1 MMILELLNTIFPV
14 IACAGLG
21 YLWARFDQPYDTRIV
36 SRMVSHIGVPCLIFS
51 TMVGI
56 QSLSEQIA
64 EMAVSA
70 AVALLTFA
78 SLGTAILLAA
88 RLPLRTYLA
97 PVTFPNAGNIGLPL
111 CLFAFG
117 QEGLALGIGFFA
129 VSASAQL
136 IFGQWLFSGFKTP
149 LPLLK
154 APIPYAVAVG
164 AIFLATDTEV
174 PEFLYNTTDLLG
186 GFAIPLMTFTLG
198 VSLAKLRV
206 IRFSRTLALSALRL
220 LMGACGGFGFAEL
233 FGYEGMQK
241 GVLIIQCAMPIAVF
255 NYLFATYYDREPE
268 EVASLVV
275 LSSLLAFFLMPLLV
289 YAVL

>member
-1 MMILELLNTIFPV
+1 MILELFNTIFPV
-14 IACAGLG
+14 VGCAGLG

-36 SRMVSHIGVPCLIFS
+36 TRLVGHIGAPCLIFS

-56 QSLSEQIA
+56 QGLAGQIA
-64 EMAVSA
+64 EMALSA
-70 AVALLTFA
+70 TVALLAFA
-78 SLGTAILLAA
+78 ALGAAVLLIAK
-88 RLPLRTYLA
+88 LPLRTYLA

-117 QEGLALGIGFFA
+117 EEGLALGIGFFA

-136 IFGQWLFSGFKTP
+136 IFGQWLFSGFPTP

-154 APIPYAVAVG
+154 APIPYAVAIG
-164 AIFLATDTEV
+164 AIFLATGTEV
-174 PEFLYNTTDLLG
+174 PEFIYNTTDLLG

-198 VSLAKLRV
+198 VSLARLRV
-206 IRFSRTLALSALRL
+206 IRFSRTLALSLFRL
-220 LMGACGGFGFAEL
+220 AMGAAGGFGFAEL

-255 NYLFATYYDREPE
+255 NYLFASYYEREPE

-275 LSSLLAFFLMPLLV
+275 LSSLLAFLLMPLLV

>member
-1 MMILELLNTIFPV
+1 MIWDLFNTIFPV

-21 YLWARFDQPYDTRIV
+21 YFWARFDQPYDTRIV
-36 SRMVSHIGVPCLIFS
+36 TRLVGHIGAPCLIFS

-56 QSLSEQIA
+56 QGMSSQIA
-64 EMAVSA
+64 EMALSA
-70 AVALLTFA
+70 VTALLCFA
-78 SLGTAILLAA
+78 AIAA
-88 RLPLRTYLA
+88 IMLSIAKLPLRTYLA

-117 QEGLALGIGFFA
+117 DEGLALGIGFFA

-136 IFGQWLFSGFKTP
+136 IFGQWLFSGLPSP

-154 APIPYAVAVG
+154 APIPYAVVIG
-164 AIFLATDTEV
+164 AIFLATNTQ
-174 PEFLYNTTDLLG
+174 PPQFIYNTTDLIG

-206 IRFSRTLALSALRL
+206 VRFSRTLVLSLFRL
-220 LMGACGGFGFAEL
+220 GMGGAGGFGLAEL
-233 FGYEGMQK
+233 FEFEGMQR
-241 GVLIIQCAMPIAVF
+241 GVLIIQCSMPIAVF
-255 NYLFATYYDREPE
+255 NYLFASYYERDPE

-275 LSSLLAFFLMPLLV
+275 LSSALAFLLMPLLI

>member
-1 MMILELLNTIFPV
+1 MILELFNTIFPV
-14 IACAGLG
+14 FVCAGLG
-21 YLWARFDQPYDTRIV
+21 YLWSRLDQPYDTRIV
-36 SRMVSHIGVPCLIFS
+36 THLVGHIGAPCLIFS
-51 TMVGI
+51 TMVGM
-56 QSLSEQIA
+56 QGLSEQIA
-64 EMAVSA
+64 TMALSG

-78 SLGTAILLAA
+78 AIGTVILLVA

-117 QEGLALGIGFFA
+117 EEGLALGIGFFA

-136 IFGQWLFSGFKTP
+136 IFGQWLFSGFPTP

-154 APIPYAVAVG
+154 APIPYAVALG
-164 AIFLATDTEV
+164 AIFLATGTEV

-186 GFAIPLMTFTLG
+186 GLAIPLMIFTLG

-206 IRFSRTLALSALRL
+206 IRFSRTLSLSLLRL
-220 LMGACGGFGFAEL
+220 GMGAGGGFGFAEL
-233 FGYEGMQK
+233 FGYEDMQK
-241 GVLIIQCAMPIAVF
+241 GVLIIQCCMPIAVF
-255 NYLFATYYDREPE
+255 NYLFASYYDREPE

-275 LSSLLAFFLMPLLV
+275 MSSLLAFILMPLLV

>member
-1 MMILELLNTIFPV
+1 MILELFNTIFPV
-14 IACAGLG
+14 VGCAGLG

-36 SRMVSHIGVPCLIFS
+36 TRLVGHIGAPCLIFS

-56 QSLSEQIA
+56 QGLSGQIA
-64 EMAVSA
+64 SMAFSA
-70 AVALLTFA
+70 AVALIAFA
-78 SLGTAILLAA
+78 VLGAAILLIIK
-88 RLPLRTYLA
+88 LPLRTYLA

-117 QEGLALGIGFFA
+117 EEGLALGVGFFA

-136 IFGQWLFSGFKTP
+136 IFGQWLFSGFPTP

-154 APIPYAVAVG
+154 APIPYAVAIG
-164 AIFLATDTEV
+164 AIFLATGIEV

-198 VSLAKLRV
+198 VSLARLRV
-206 IRFSRTLALSALRL
+206 IRFSRTLALSLLRL
-220 LMGACGGFGFAEL
+220 GMGAGGGFGFAEL

-255 NYLFATYYDREPE
+255 NYLFASYYEREPE

-275 LSSLLAFFLMPLLV
+275 LSSLLAFLLMPLLV

>member
-1 MMILELLNTIFPV
+1 MIWDLFNTIFPV
-14 IACAGLG
+14 IVCAGLG
-21 YLWARFDQPYDTRIV
+21 YFWARFDQPYDTRIV
-36 SRMVSHIGVPCLIFS
+36 TRLVGHIGAPCLIFS

-56 QSLSEQIA
+56 QGMSSQIA
-64 EMAVSA
+64 EMALSA
-70 AVALLTFA
+70 VTALLCFA
-78 SLGTAILLAA
+78 AIATIMLSIAK
-88 RLPLRTYLA
+88 LPLRTYLA

-117 QEGLALGIGFFA
+117 DEGLALGIGFFA

-136 IFGQWLFSGFKTP
+136 IFGQWLFSGLPSP

-154 APIPYAVAVG
+154 APIPYAVVIG
-164 AIFLATDTEV
+164 AIFLATNTQ
-174 PEFLYNTTDLLG
+174 PPQFIYNTTDLIG

-206 IRFSRTLALSALRL
+206 VRFSRTLVLSLFRL
-220 LMGACGGFGFAEL
+220 GMGGAGGFGLAEL
-233 FGYEGMQK
+233 FEFEGMQR
-241 GVLIIQCAMPIAVF
+241 GVLIIQCSMPIAVF
-255 NYLFATYYDREPE
+255 NYLFASYYERDPE

-275 LSSLLAFFLMPLLV
+275 LSSALAFLLMPLLI

>member
-1 MMILELLNTIFPV
+1 MILQLFNTIFPV
-14 IACAGLG
+14 VACAGLG

-36 SRMVSHIGVPCLIFS
+36 TRLVGYIGAPCLIFS

-56 QSLSEQIA
+56 EGMSGQIA
-64 EMAVSA
+64 EMAIS
-70 AVALLTFA
+70 AVAA
-78 SLGTAILLAA
+78 LAA
-88 RLPLRTYLA
+88 FAAISAIILYFAKLPQRTYLA

-117 QEGLALGIGFFA
+117 EEGLALGIGFFA

-136 IFGQWLFSGFKTP
+136 IFGQWLFSGFPTP

-154 APIPYAVAVG
+154 APIPYAVAIG
-164 AIFLATDTEV
+164 AIFLATDTHV
-174 PEFLYNTTDLLG
+174 PDFIYNTTDLLG

-198 VSLAKLRV
+198 VSLGRLKV
-206 IRFSRTLALSALRL
+206 VRFSRSLTLSLLRL
-220 LMGACGGFGFAEL
+220 AMGAAGGFGFAEL
-233 FGYEGMQK
+233 FGYEGMQR
-241 GVLIIQCAMPIAVF
+241 GVLIIQCSMPIAVF
-255 NYLFATYYDREPE
+255 NYLFASYYERDPE

-275 LSSLLAFFLMPLLV
+275 LSSALAFLLMPLLI